1 MGRDAKRSDLAR
13 AEDNGLKV
21 IYRIRR
27 LDPDDPRAEDL
38 HRRQIKAMAA
48 IIRSA
53 ALRRE
58 REARE
63 SEGEPGSP
71 AGPS

>member
-1 MGRDAKRSDLAR
+1 MGDDTKHNDPAR
-13 AEDNGLKV
+13 AEGKDLKITYQV
-21 IYRIRR
+21 RV
-27 LDPDDPRAEDL
+27 LDPDDPKAEDL
-38 HRRQIKAMAA
+38 HRRQIRAMAA
-48 IIRSA
+48 IIRHA
-53 ALRRE
+53 TLKRE